1 MLLNPGIFKVGNP
14 SPWMLA
20 LTGPSTTETFPW
32 PERPGASNNF
42 RRSFRRSKASK
53 LISVTL
59 NEQTHQISC
68 GIKKYWKIIYI
79 KHIKQRGVLHF
90 LQMRI
95 PFLHQMSQ
103 SRQEISPQKMHPKK
117 KPDGIHRAPSRILS
131 AKSPF
136 WNLLP
141 RFSCCHQTPGEWER
155 ATDNVCV
162 YISFTNWVFA
172 LSKRNTS
179 WLLQCFANKCNI
191 SHWLHGNDLAL
202 MFQAQNNLFR
212 KTIQGSL
219 NWILLYPFLW
229 KSQGFKQ
236 LHGTWLHSSAPKALP
251 SLFGSQE
258 ADIMP

>member
-68 GIKKYWKIIYI
+68 GIKKNWKIIYIYIYI

-90 LQMRI
+90 FTNANSI
-95 PFLHQMSQ
+95 FTSNVPKSTGNFASKNA
-103 SRQEISPQKMHPKK
+103 SKK

-155 ATDNVCV
+155 ATNNVCV

-191 SHWLHGNDLAL
+191 SH
-202 MFQAQNNLFR
+202 
-212 KTIQGSL
+212 
-219 NWILLYPFLW
+219 
-229 KSQGFKQ
+229 
-236 LHGTWLHSSAPKALP
+236 
-251 SLFGSQE
+251 
-258 ADIMP
+258 